1 MYSGNYLNGGSSRGG
16 AYGFKLSTL
25 LKLKDVKA
33 TAGGSGGGSS
43 GGGGGGGGGSE
54 HGSTLLE
61 FLVKQCAE
69 KHPELMGW
77 ATEELKSVVAAE
89 RLSLTQLEGTTYTP
103 HTTHTHTRA
112 RARAYMHMTC
122 IGTHADVSSD
132 RPQCLS
138 SVLEAR

>member
-33 TAGGSGGGSS
+33 TAGGSGGGGSS
-43 GGGGGGGGGSE
+43 GGGGGGGGSE

-103 HTTHTHTRA
+103 TQHTHTHARAHTCICLHVYMRTHTHTR
-112 RARAYMHMTC
+112 R
-122 IGTHADVSSD
+122 
-132 RPQCLS
+132 CLI
-138 SVLEAR
+138 

>member
-1 MYSGNYLNGGSSRGG
+1 
-16 AYGFKLSTL
+16 
-25 LKLKDVKA
+25 
-33 TAGGSGGGSS
+33 
-43 GGGGGGGGGSE
+43 
-54 HGSTLLE
+54 LLE

-103 HTTHTHTRA
+103 TQHTHTRA
-112 RARAYMHMTC
+112 RAYMHMPTC
-122 IGTHADVSSD
+122 IYAHTRTHADVSSD